1 MSTPCQVKRE
11 EKKKVPICYY
21 FLSFEMSFRL
31 RETAPRLPSTR
42 VTDWQPAVFQ

>member
-11 EKKKVPICYY
+11 EKKNVPICYY